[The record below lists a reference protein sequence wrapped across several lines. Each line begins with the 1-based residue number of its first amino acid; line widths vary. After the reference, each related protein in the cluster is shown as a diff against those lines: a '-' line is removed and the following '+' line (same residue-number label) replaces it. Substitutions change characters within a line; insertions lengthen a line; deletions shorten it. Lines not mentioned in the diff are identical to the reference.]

1 MTDKP
6 DQRPPHS
13 STQPHHGSLR
23 DARPSQDLETN
34 GRAAG
39 IVSKGGARL
48 DPTSALMLV
57 VTSVIAAMAF
67 FWPFFVVPSA
77 SLDGNSLSPFIFV
90 VLLPVVIG
98 IVVSQLS
105 RATIDPKSLAMLGVL
120 TALGTLARP
129 LGAGTAGIE
138 FTFIPLI
145 LGGRVF
151 GPVFG
156 FLLGSTTLLTSAMLT
171 GGVGPWLPFQM
182 LAASFVS
189 MGAGLLPRA
198 KGWWEISLLAVYG
211 SISTTL
217 YGWLVDLSFWPFNVG
232 LATELSYV
240 AGAPILENLHR
251 FMLFNLATSMA
262 WNLGRAIT
270 TIITLA
276 LIGKP
281 LLRILRRTNRKATF
295 APVSPEHD
303 E

>member
-1 MTDKP
+1 MTPLVEPGRKAKP
-6 DQRPPHS
+6 R
-13 STQPHHGSLR
+13 
-23 DARPSQDLETN
+23 ARVETN
-34 GRAAG
+34 GPDPSKRSVDWASGVMLG
-39 IVSKGGARL
+39 IAVVVAFLSFL
-48 DPTSALMLV
+48 WPLLV
-57 VTSVIAAMAF
+57 A
-67 FWPFFVVPSA
+67 PSA
-77 SLDGNSLSPFIFV
+77 ALDGNALSPFVFA
-90 VLLPVVIG
+90 VLLPIVIG

-105 RATIDPKSLAMLGVL
+105 RGTIDPKTLAMLGVL
-120 TALGTLARP
+120 SALGALSRP

-198 KGWWEISLLAVYG
+198 KGWWEIALLAVYG

-270 TIITLA
+270 TIITLT

-295 APVSPEHD
+295 TPG
-303 E
+303 